1 MKPRARPPLAG
12 LRVLVVEDEMLVG
25 DYLVMLLED
34 LGCDVVGPVPTIA
47 TALAAVRAERLDG
60 VLLDANLEGVGSGPL
75 AEELRTRAL
84 PFVVVTGYGSL
95 PLVGDALNDAPRV
108 SKPLDSAALGRVMTA
123 TFLR

>member
-1 MKPRARPPLAG
+1 MKPRAHPSLAG
-12 LRVLVVEDEMLVG
+12 LRVLIVEDEMLIG
-25 DYLVMLLED
+25 DYLATLLDD
-34 LGCDVVGPVPTIA
+34 LGCDVVGPVRTIE

-60 VLLDANLEGVGSGPL
+60 VLLDANLDGVGSGPL

-95 PLVGDALNDAPRV
+95 PLVGDALNTAPRV
-108 SKPLDSAALGRVMTA
+108 SKPLDSAALSRMMTA